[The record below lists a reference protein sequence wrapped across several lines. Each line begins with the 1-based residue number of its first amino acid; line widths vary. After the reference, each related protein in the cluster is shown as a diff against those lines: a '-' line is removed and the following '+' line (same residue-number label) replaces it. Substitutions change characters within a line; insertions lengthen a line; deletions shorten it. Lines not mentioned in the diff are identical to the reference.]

1 MSSDLERRGGLRFSL
16 QLAAWH
22 TLFFLLVAVGTYA
35 IAYTLIDA
43 ALEEDWEFSRAR
55 VRRDPGGEGMRV
67 TVEEEYGTAAV
78 SPEARRTIRDQFQDT
93 FFVIAAPLLLIAL
106 AGGVAVTFLATA
118 PLRRVAATVDRIV
131 RTGEIGARVPG
142 HRGRGDLAELV
153 ALINRLLESNERL
166 LRGVRETLDDVAH
179 DLRTPLTRL
188 RGSAERALTGPDDP
202 AAARE
207 ALADCLEESE
217 RITALVDALMEVAE
231 AEAGA
236 APLDREPVAMRPLLA
251 EAVSVFGPAA
261 EEKSIRLVLE
271 EGDEATVQGDRNRLE
286 RVFANL
292 LDNAIKYSEEGAA
305 VTVRLARE
313 GGEAVVTVED
323 TGRGIA
329 DDALPRIWDRLYRA
343 DPSRSRR
350 GLGLGLSLVRAIVEA
365 HGGSVAA
372 ASRTGRGSTFTVR
385 LPL

>member
-16 QLAAWH
+16 QLAMWH
-22 TLFFLLVAVGTYA
+22 ALFLLLVAVGTYV
-35 IAYTLIDA
+35 IGFTLIDA
-43 ALEEDWEFSRAR
+43 ALEEDWDYASAR
-55 VRRDPGGEGMRV
+55 VRHGPDGERV

-78 SPEARRTIRDQFQDT
+78 SPKARAAIRDQFQDT
-93 FFVIAAPLLLIAL
+93 FVVIAAPLLLVAL

-131 RTGEIGARVPG
+131 RTGEIGARVPAR
-142 HRGRGDLAELV
+142 RGRGDLAELV
-153 ALINRLLESNERL
+153 VLINRLLESNERL
-166 LRGVRETLDDVAH
+166 LGGVRETLDDVAH

-188 RGSAERALTGPDDP
+188 RGSAERALTGPEDP

-217 RITALVDALMEVAE
+217 HITALVDALMEVAE

-236 APLDREPVAMRPLLA
+236 IRLDREPVPLRPLLA
-251 EAVSVFGPAA
+251 DAVSVFELLAD
-261 EEKSIRLVLE
+261 EKGVTLALDPGEDV
-271 EGDEATVQGDRNRLE
+271 TVPGDRNRLR

-292 LDNAIKYSEEGAA
+292 VDNAIKYSDTGAI
-305 VTVRLARE
+305 VTLRLARTDR
-313 GGEAVVTVED
+313 EAVVTVED
-323 TGRGIA
+323 TGRGIPPE
-329 DDALPRIWDRLYRA
+329 ALPRIWDRLYRA
-343 DPSRSRR
+343 DPSRSER

-372 ASRTGRGSTFTVR
+372 ASSPDRGSTFTVR
-385 LPL
+385 LPM

>member
-1 MSSDLERRGGLRFSL
+1 MSSGLERRGGLRFSL
-16 QLAAWH
+16 QLAVWH
-22 TLFFLLVAVGTYA
+22 TLFFLLVAVGTYTLA
-35 IAYTLIDA
+35 FTLIDA
-43 ALEEDWEFSRAR
+43 ALEEDWDYARAR
-55 VRRDPGGEGMRV
+55 VLRDPGGDGVRV
-67 TVEEEYGTAAV
+67 AVEEEYGTATV
-78 SPEARRTIRDQFQDT
+78 SPEARETIREQFRDT
-93 FFVIAAPLLLIAL
+93 FLVIAAPLLLIAL
-106 AGGVAVTFLATA
+106 AGGVAATFLAAA

-131 RTGEIGARVPG
+131 RTGEIGARVPA
-142 HRGRGDLAELV
+142 HPGRGDLAELV

-188 RGSAERALTGPDDP
+188 RGAAERALTRPDD
-202 AAARE
+202 ANAARE
-207 ALADCLEESE
+207 ALADCLEESG

-236 APLDREPVAMRPLLA
+236 VPLDREPVPMRPLLA

-261 EEKSIRLVLE
+261 EEKDIRLALE
-271 EGDEATVQGDRNRLE
+271 EGDEATVSGDRNRLR

-292 LDNAIKYSEEGAA
+292 LDNAIKYSDAGATI
-305 VTVRLARE
+305 TVRLARTE
-313 GGEAVVTVED
+313 REAVVTVED

-329 DDALPRIWDRLYRA
+329 EDALPRIWDRLYRA
-343 DPSRSRR
+343 DPSRSER
-350 GLGLGLSLVRAIVEA
+350 GLGLGLSLVRAIVQA

-372 ASRTGRGSTFTVR
+372 ASQTGRGSTFTVR